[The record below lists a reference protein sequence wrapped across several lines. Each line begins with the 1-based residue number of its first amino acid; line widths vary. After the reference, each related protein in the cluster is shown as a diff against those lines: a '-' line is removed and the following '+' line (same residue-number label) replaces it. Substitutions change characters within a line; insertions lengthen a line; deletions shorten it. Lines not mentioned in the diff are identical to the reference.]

1 MSWSACRPATLKKEI
16 YLTAAHTILIPY
28 PHRKAID
35 LARREF
41 PAEVIRV
48 EEDWGDWLMTQ
59 KQMDAAINHFIE
71 AGRSLKAIE
80 AAIQCRQFSKAAGII
95 DFVEGGLA
103 GEGRG
108 G

>member
-1 MSWSACRPATLKKEI
+1 M
-16 YLTAAHTILIPY
+16 
-28 PHRKAID
+28 
-35 LARREF
+35 
-41 PAEVIRV
+41 

-95 DFVEGGLA
+95 DFLVGGGR
-103 GEGRG
+103 GEGTGSSRG
-108 G
+108 VGTQEGEAA